1 MQLPGCLIIKMFFKE
16 IGVQHI
22 CCFSP
27 VVKYFAVKLTAMCT
41 HIDNPS
47 VLIRNYLNKHSYICP
62 AFRLNNIF

>member
-27 VVKYFAVKLTAMCT
+27 VVKYFAVKLTAMCSDGCNLD
-41 HIDNPS
+41 IEMDRQ
-47 VLIRNYLNKHSYICP
+47 VDDRQ
-62 AFRLNNIF
+62 